1 MIEGTQTRF
10 HAYIERSMAIKR
22 AVLFDHKISRQIE
35 FLAEACLASLRAGG
49 KVIFAGNG
57 GSFADAQHLSAEF
70 ISRFMFDRAPLASV
84 VLGANNATLSA
95 VANDYGYD
103 QAFSRELMGIGKV
116 EDIFI
121 PISTSGNSPNILA
134 AAEVAKNLGIF
145 TMGLTGQCGGS
156 LKSVCECLNVPSLEV
171 AHIQECHTMLGH
183 ILCLL
188 VEEGFFLREPINE

>member
-1 MIEGTQTRF
+1 MEGMQTRF
-10 HAYIERSMAIKR
+10 HSYIEQSIAIKR
-22 AVLFDHKISRQIE
+22 AVSLDQKISTQIE
-35 FLAEACLASLRAGG
+35 FLAEACLASLRTGG

-103 QAFSRELMGIGKV
+103 QVFSRELMGIGKV
-116 EDIFI
+116 GDIFI
-121 PISTSGNSPNILA
+121 PISTSGNSPNILV
-134 AAEVAKNLGIF
+134 AAEVAKKLGIF
-145 TMGLTGQCGGS
+145 TMGLTGQYGGR
-156 LKSVCECLNVPSLEV
+156 LRSVCECLHVPSLEV
-171 AHIQECHTMLGH
+171 PHIQECHTMLGH

-188 VEEGFFLREPINE
+188 VEEGFFLRKSINE